1 MRLSGY
7 ALSVLVPLL
16 GATAAGGAG
25 AQTLAPHRAVYD
37 LALADAGDDS
47 DIMQLA
53 GRWVFEFSG
62 SACQGYTLNSRIVM
76 RFEMSDG
83 PSTIDQRV
91 SSFEDAKGETF
102 RFSTKSF
109 IDQEFDSEVTGVA
122 RLEPSGTVI
131 DYDAPEDV
139 EHSFASTKF
148 PTAQLRELLQKAKAG
163 ERFYETVIFDG
174 TEFTD
179 EPVLV
184 SMVVGS
190 PKPVEKDDLERD
202 ALGVLAQ
209 DTFRPVTAAYF
220 DGEGADGE
228 ETSDYNVSFKLHENG
243 VQRDMLIRYEN
254 YSMTARLSE
263 LTILDN
269 DEKCEAETRG

>member
-16 GATAAGGAG
+16 SATAAGGAG

-109 IDQEFDSEVTGVA
+109 
-122 RLEPSGTVI
+122 
-131 DYDAPEDV
+131 
-139 EHSFASTKF
+139 
-148 PTAQLRELLQKAKAG
+148 
-163 ERFYETVIFDG
+163 
-174 TEFTD
+174 
-179 EPVLV
+179 
-184 SMVVGS
+184 
-190 PKPVEKDDLERD
+190 
-202 ALGVLAQ
+202 
-209 DTFRPVTAAYF
+209 
-220 DGEGADGE
+220 
-228 ETSDYNVSFKLHENG
+228 
-243 VQRDMLIRYEN
+243 
-254 YSMTARLSE
+254 
-263 LTILDN
+263 
-269 DEKCEAETRG
+269 